1 MDGGGCARPHRGC
14 WRSRP
19 RTRGNDGRA
28 GEADVPDGSKF
39 AEEIEQVFGRDVVG
53 EVLDE
58 EGAVA
63 RISQRARTEV
73 RRVGDMRL
81 TGSLVGRPWNYDS

>member
-1 MDGGGCARPHRGC
+1 MAMARE
-14 WRSRP
+14 
-19 RTRGNDGRA
+19 DA
-28 GEADVPDGSKF
+28 GVPDGSEF
-39 AEEIEQVFGRDVVG
+39 AKEIEQVFCRDVVG

-63 RISQRARTEV
+63 RISQSARSEV
-73 RRVGDMRL
+73 RGVENVRL